1 MKRWENTAVHPLV
14 VGDAEPLPWPT
25 PNNGGGDGG
34 VGEIQGCCLFE
45 RLLLLLVTLN
55 LCLGQHRTTAAVMVT
70 AEKYKDVGLF
80 ECVQLLLVTLNLC
93 LGQHRTTAAVMV
105 AGNCITTPTGLN
117 NNSHR
122 CNLW

>member
-1 MKRWENTAVHPLV
+1 MSHLRSEIQRIHYLTLKRWENTTVHPLV
-14 VGDAEPLPWPT
+14 VGDAEPLLWPT

-34 VGEIQGCCLFE
+34 GGEIQGCCLFE
-45 RLLLLLVTLN
+45 R
-55 LCLGQHRTTAAVMVT
+55 
-70 AEKYKDVGLF
+70 
-80 ECVQLLLVTLNLC
+80 VQLLLVMLNPC

-122 CNLW
+122 CKPMVRWQPMVGCAFVLQPQRG